1 MVHFSKLKALL
12 LDYFSNTDLVSREQY
27 FVLIGMYGQY
37 IVYQR
42 SVNGGKMYKE
52 DLERVK
58 SDLTS
63 LTDRWLEDV
72 CDPEGDVT
80 AESRIKDCVKSNQP
94 VLPNVWMEEVFLQ
107 NYYWQY
113 EPVDKLLLA
122 HQHIV
127 SFYSYKGGTGRT
139 TALLLTAFAMAQ
151 MGKKVVLLDF
161 DLESAS
167 FFRFFSES
175 QFPRHGILDYLVES
189 RAYHMA
195 NFSIPME
202 DYLLPAKDL
211 CGQAMN
217 GAIFIVPAYGTE
229 LLSSPMDC
237 KRALMHADLDLNA
250 FTHNK
255 ITPLDY
261 FFSAIHDT
269 VAPDYILVDSRS
281 GLHQIAGILM
291 NRYSSLTLPF
301 FTADNP
307 NAFGMKLIL
316 PTLKKYGAPYMMIH
330 AKMPREASVAEK
342 NRQDYLK
349 YAYDAVCCA
358 DEAYPGST
366 ALNDSQGE
374 HCPFELPERPELAH
388 VSTLQDLL
396 VAYPSVKDTYESL
409 AREITRR
416 LPPYRECGVSLH
428 TELEKRQKEKEKA
441 EFKAFRAELREEQ
454 LAEAEEIIRRAH
466 QEEAEETNDTF

>member
-1 MVHFSKLKALL
+1 
-12 LDYFSNTDLVSREQY
+12 
-27 FVLIGMYGQY
+27 
-37 IVYQR
+37 
-42 SVNGGKMYKE
+42 
-52 DLERVK
+52 
-58 SDLTS
+58 
-63 LTDRWLEDV
+63 
-72 CDPEGDVT
+72 
-80 AESRIKDCVKSNQP
+80 
-94 VLPNVWMEEVFLQ
+94 
-107 NYYWQY
+107 
-113 EPVDKLLLA
+113 
-122 HQHIV
+122 
-127 SFYSYKGGTGRT
+127 
-139 TALLLTAFAMAQ
+139 
-151 MGKKVVLLDF
+151 
-161 DLESAS
+161 
-167 FFRFFSES
+167 
-175 QFPRHGILDYLVES
+175 
-189 RAYHMA
+189 
-195 NFSIPME
+195 
-202 DYLLPAKDL
+202 
-211 CGQAMN
+211 
-217 GAIFIVPAYGTE
+217 
-229 LLSSPMDC
+229 
-237 KRALMHADLDLNA
+237 MHADLDLNA

-416 LPPYRECGVSLH
+416 LPTYRECGVSLH
-428 TELEKRQKEKEKA
+428 TELEKRQKEKEEA